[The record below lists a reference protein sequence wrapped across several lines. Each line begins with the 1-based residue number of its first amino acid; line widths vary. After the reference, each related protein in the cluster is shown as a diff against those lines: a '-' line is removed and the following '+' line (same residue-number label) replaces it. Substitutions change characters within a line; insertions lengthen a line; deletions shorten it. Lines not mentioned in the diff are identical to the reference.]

1 MYIQLEFEYLQSIY
15 SELLVCL
22 SLIFNRK
29 QFNIDTFRK
38 IIESKRLWL
47 ILTFEIEINRF
58 AFNIDISLNEHKRQ
72 SLLLSN
78 QIL

>member
-29 QFNIDTFRK
+29 QFNID
-38 IIESKRLWL
+38 
-47 ILTFEIEINRF
+47 
-58 AFNIDISLNEHKRQ
+58 ISLNEHKRQ

>member
-22 SLIFNRK
+22 SLIFNSK

-38 IIESKRLWL
+38 IIESKRL
-47 ILTFEIEINRF
+47 
-58 AFNIDISLNEHKRQ
+58 
-72 SLLLSN
+72 
-78 QIL
+78 